1 MQLVSVNELAD
12 QKIFSV
18 DLYNEDGEKLFS
30 AGEIITPGKL
40 MQLRSLNAIY
50 SKESEE
56 EVAKIE
62 KTTISDVDNNI
73 EDLSFQKNIEENTPP
88 WVVESLDQKKNEE
101 FKNTEIEEDETFSK
115 DEFSAEEYSDDVSD
129 NVLEIE
135 IDEQLFNKQINLY
148 SIITPENQIKMKKSF
163 SRAMN
168 DFKRKTPV
176 KKVDLFLKT
185 RDLILEIIIP
195 ILDSMIY
202 KSQLKLIGE
211 YDDIHGL
218 NVAIMVAAL
227 TIKMKMTESEIN
239 DIVLAALLHDI
250 GKTRIDDSILKKTNL
265 STQDVNLLNL
275 HTQIGY
281 KILHKDFHLSEPIC
295 KVALEHHENN
305 DGSGFPYGLSGDLIG
320 FQSQIVNICNFYD
333 NLTSERLNYP
343 VKNTKDV
350 QKIILEIGSKNFLS
364 GILYTFINM
373 SNYNDSRPFK
383 SFTEE

>member
-1 MQLVSVNELAD
+1 MQLVSINELAD

-40 MQLRSLNAIY
+40 MQLRSLDAVY
-50 SKESEE
+50 SKVDGEDEKENVKSDAGNTDNLPFQKKDDKSLESKKQE
-56 EVAKIE
+56 EVLEADE
-62 KTTISDVDNNI
+62 
-73 EDLSFQKNIEENTPP
+73 
-88 WVVESLDQKKNEE
+88 
-101 FKNTEIEEDETFSK
+101 EEDETFSK
-115 DEFSAEEYSDDVSD
+115 DEFSTEEDDDDDVSD

-163 SRAMN
+163 KRAMN
-168 DFKRKTPV
+168 DFKRKTSV

-185 RDLILEIIIP
+185 RYLILETIIP
-195 ILDSMIY
+195 VLVSMIY
-202 KSQLKLIGE
+202 KSQLKIIGE

-218 NVAIMVAAL
+218 NVAIMAAAL
-227 TIKMKMTESEIN
+227 TIKMKMTESEVN

-250 GKTRIDDSILKKTNL
+250 GKTRIDESILKKTNL

-305 DGSGFPYGLSGDLIG
+305 DGSGYPYGISGDLIG
-320 FQSQIVNICNFYD
+320 LPSQIVNICNFYD

-343 VKNTKDV
+343 VKNTKDAL
-350 QKIILEIGSKNFLS
+350 KIILEIGSKNFLS

-373 SNYNDSRPFK
+373 TNYNDSRPFK

>member
-40 MQLRSLNAIY
+40 MQLRSLDAVY
-50 SKESEE
+50 SKVDGEE
-56 EVAKIE
+56 EK
-62 KTTISDVDNNI
+62 KTLKSAGENTD
-73 EDLSFQKNIEENTPP
+73 DLSIQEKENKPSDTLKTGTKKQ
-88 WVVESLDQKKNEE
+88 ESLPEAE
-101 FKNTEIEEDETFSK
+101 EEDETFSK
-115 DEFSAEEYSDDVSD
+115 DEFSTEEDDDDDVSD

-163 SRAMN
+163 KRAMN
-168 DFKRKTPV
+168 DFKRKTSV
-176 KKVDLFLKT
+176 KKVDL
-185 RDLILEIIIP
+185 
-195 ILDSMIY
+195 
-202 KSQLKLIGE
+202 
-211 YDDIHGL
+211 
-218 NVAIMVAAL
+218 
-227 TIKMKMTESEIN
+227 MKMTESEVN

-250 GKTRIDDSILKKTNL
+250 GKTRIDESILKKTNL

-305 DGSGFPYGLSGDLIG
+305 DGSGYPYGISGDLIG
-320 FQSQIVNICNFYD
+320 LPSQIVNICNFYD

-343 VKNTKDV
+343 VKNTKDAL
-350 QKIILEIGSKNFLS
+350 KIILEIGSKNFLS

-373 SNYNDSRPFK
+373 TNYNDSRPFK

>member
-1 MQLVSVNELAD
+1 MQLVSINELAD
-12 QKIFSV
+12 QKIFSI

-40 MQLRSLNAIY
+40 MQLRSLDAVY
-50 SKESEE
+50 SKVDGEE
-56 EVAKIE
+56 EK
-62 KTTISDVDNNI
+62 KTLKSAGEDTD
-73 EDLSFQKNIEENTPP
+73 DLSIQEKENKPSDTLKTGTKKQ
-88 WVVESLDQKKNEE
+88 ESLPEAE
-101 FKNTEIEEDETFSK
+101 EEDETFSK
-115 DEFSAEEYSDDVSD
+115 DEFSTEEDDDDDVSD

-163 SRAMN
+163 KRAMN
-168 DFKRKTPV
+168 DFKRKTSV

-185 RDLILEIIIP
+185 RDLILETIIP
-195 ILDSMIY
+195 VLDTMIY
-202 KSQLKLIGE
+202 KSQLKIIGE
-211 YDDIHGL
+211 YDDVHGL
-218 NVAIMVAAL
+218 NVAIMAAAL
-227 TIKMKMTESEIN
+227 TIKMKMTESEVN

-250 GKTRIDDSILKKTNL
+250 GKTRIDESILKKTNL

-305 DGSGFPYGLSGDLIG
+305 DGSGYPYGISGDLIG
-320 FQSQIVNICNFYD
+320 LPSQIVNICNFYD

-343 VKNTKDV
+343 VKNTKDAL
-350 QKIILEIGSKNFLS
+350 KIILEIGSKNFLS

-373 SNYNDSRPFK
+373 TNYNDSRPFK

>member
-1 MQLVSVNELAD
+1 MQLVSINELAD

-40 MQLRSLNAIY
+40 MQLRSLDAVY
-50 SKESEE
+50 SKVDGEDEKENVKSDAGNTDNLPFQKKDDKSLESKKQE
-56 EVAKIE
+56 EVLEA
-62 KTTISDVDNNI
+62 
-73 EDLSFQKNIEENTPP
+73 EE
-88 WVVESLDQKKNEE
+88 
-101 FKNTEIEEDETFSK
+101 EEDETFSK
-115 DEFSAEEYSDDVSD
+115 DEFSTEEDDDDDVSD

-163 SRAMN
+163 KRAMN
-168 DFKRKTPV
+168 DFKRKTSV

-185 RDLILEIIIP
+185 RDLILETIIP
-195 ILDSMIY
+195 VLDTMIY
-202 KSQLKLIGE
+202 KSQLKIIGD

-218 NVAIMVAAL
+218 NVAIMAAAL
-227 TIKMKMTESEIN
+227 TIKMKMTESEVN

-250 GKTRIDDSILKKTNL
+250 GKTRIDESILKKTNL

-305 DGSGFPYGLSGDLIG
+305 DGSGYPYGISGDLIG
-320 FQSQIVNICNFYD
+320 LPSQIVNICNFYD

-343 VKNTKDV
+343 VKNTKDAL
-350 QKIILEIGSKNFLS
+350 KIILEIGSKNFLS

-373 SNYNDSRPFK
+373 TNYNDSRPFK

>member
-40 MQLRSLNAIY
+40 MQLRSLDAVY
-50 SKESEE
+50 SKVDGED
-56 EVAKIE
+56 E
-62 KTTISDVDNNI
+62 KENVKSDAGNTDN
-73 EDLSFQKNIEENTPP
+73 LPFQKKDDKSLESKKQE
-88 WVVESLDQKKNEE
+88 ESLEAEE
-101 FKNTEIEEDETFSK
+101 EEDETFSK
-115 DEFSAEEYSDDVSD
+115 DEFSTEEDDDDDVSD

-163 SRAMN
+163 KRAMN

-185 RDLILEIIIP
+185 RDLILETINP
-195 ILDSMIY
+195 ILDTMIY
-202 KSQLKLIGE
+202 KSQLKIIGD

-218 NVAIMVAAL
+218 NVAIMAAAL
-227 TIKMKMTESEIN
+227 TIKMKMTESEVN

-250 GKTRIDDSILKKTNL
+250 GKTRIDESILKKTNL

-305 DGSGFPYGLSGDLIG
+305 DGSGYPYGISGDLIG
-320 FQSQIVNICNFYD
+320 LPSQIVNICNFYD

-343 VKNTKDV
+343 VKNTKDAL
-350 QKIILEIGSKNFLS
+350 KIILEIGSKNFLS

-373 SNYNDSRPFK
+373 TNYNDSRPFK

>member
-1 MQLVSVNELAD
+1 MQLVSINELAD

-40 MQLRSLNAIY
+40 MQLRSLDAVY
-50 SKESEE
+50 SKVDGEDEKENVKSDAGNTDNLPFQKKDDKSLDSKKQE
-56 EVAKIE
+56 EVLEA
-62 KTTISDVDNNI
+62 
-73 EDLSFQKNIEENTPP
+73 EE
-88 WVVESLDQKKNEE
+88 
-101 FKNTEIEEDETFSK
+101 EEDETFSK
-115 DEFSAEEYSDDVSD
+115 DEFSTEEEEDDDDDVSD

-163 SRAMN
+163 KRAMN
-168 DFKRKTPV
+168 DFKRKTSV

-185 RDLILEIIIP
+185 RDLILETIIP
-195 ILDSMIY
+195 VLDTMIY
-202 KSQLKLIGE
+202 KSQLKIIGE
-211 YDDIHGL
+211 YDDVHGL
-218 NVAIMVAAL
+218 NVAIMAAAL
-227 TIKMKMTESEIN
+227 TIKMKMTESEVN

-250 GKTRIDDSILKKTNL
+250 GKTRIDESILKKTNL

-305 DGSGFPYGLSGDLIG
+305 DGSGYPYGISGDLIG
-320 FQSQIVNICNFYD
+320 LPSQIVNICNFYD

-343 VKNTKDV
+343 VKNTKDAL
-350 QKIILEIGSKNFLS
+350 KIILEIGSKNFLS

-373 SNYNDSRPFK
+373 TNYNDSRPFK

>member
-1 MQLVSVNELAD
+1 MQLVSINELAD
-12 QKIFSV
+12 QKIFSI

-30 AGEIITPGKL
+30 AGEIITTGKL
-40 MQLRSLNAIY
+40 MQLRSLDAVY
-50 SKESEE
+50 SKVDGED
-56 EVAKIE
+56 E
-62 KTTISDVDNNI
+62 KENVKSDAGNTDN
-73 EDLSFQKNIEENTPP
+73 LPFQKKDDKSLDSKKQE
-88 WVVESLDQKKNEE
+88 ESLEAEE
-101 FKNTEIEEDETFSK
+101 EEDETFSK
-115 DEFSAEEYSDDVSD
+115 DEFSTEEDDDDDVSD

-163 SRAMN
+163 KRAMN
-168 DFKRKTPV
+168 DFKRKTSV

-185 RDLILEIIIP
+185 RDLILETIIP
-195 ILDSMIY
+195 VLDTMIY
-202 KSQLKLIGE
+202 KSQLKIIGD

-218 NVAIMVAAL
+218 NVAIMAAAL
-227 TIKMKMTESEIN
+227 TIKMKMTESEVN

-250 GKTRIDDSILKKTNL
+250 GKTRIDESILKKTNL

-305 DGSGFPYGLSGDLIG
+305 DGSGYPYGISGDLIG
-320 FQSQIVNICNFYD
+320 LPSQIVNICNFYD

-343 VKNTKDV
+343 VKNTKDAL
-350 QKIILEIGSKNFLS
+350 KIILEIGSKNFLS

-373 SNYNDSRPFK
+373 TNYNDSRPFK

>member
-1 MQLVSVNELAD
+1 MQLVSINELAD

-40 MQLRSLNAIY
+40 MQLRSLDAVY
-50 SKESEE
+50 SKVDGED
-56 EVAKIE
+56 E
-62 KTTISDVDNNI
+62 KENVKSDAGNTDN
-73 EDLSFQKNIEENTPP
+73 LPFQKKDDKSLDSKKQE
-88 WVVESLDQKKNEE
+88 ESLEAEE
-101 FKNTEIEEDETFSK
+101 EEDETFSK
-115 DEFSAEEYSDDVSD
+115 DEFSTEEDDDDDVSD

-163 SRAMN
+163 KRAMN

-185 RDLILEIIIP
+185 RDLILETINP
-195 ILDSMIY
+195 ILDTMIY
-202 KSQLKLIGE
+202 KSQLKIIGD
-211 YDDIHGL
+211 YDEIHGL
-218 NVAIMVAAL
+218 NVAIMAAAL
-227 TIKMKMTESEIN
+227 TIKMKMTESEVN

-250 GKTRIDDSILKKTNL
+250 GKTRIDESILKKTNL

-305 DGSGFPYGLSGDLIG
+305 DGSGYPYGISGDLIG
-320 FQSQIVNICNFYD
+320 LPSQIVNICNFYD

-343 VKNTKDV
+343 VKNTKDAL
-350 QKIILEIGSKNFLS
+350 KIILEIGSKNFLS

-373 SNYNDSRPFK
+373 TNYNDSRPFK

>member
-40 MQLRSLNAIY
+40 MQLRSLDAVY
-50 SKESEE
+50 SKVDGEE
-56 EVAKIE
+56 EE
-62 KTTISDVDNNI
+62 KTLKSAGENTD
-73 EDLSFQKNIEENTPP
+73 DLSIQEKENKPSDTLKTGTKKQ
-88 WVVESLDQKKNEE
+88 ESLPEAE
-101 FKNTEIEEDETFSK
+101 EEDETFSK
-115 DEFSAEEYSDDVSD
+115 DEFSTEEDDDDDVSD

-163 SRAMN
+163 KRAMN
-168 DFKRKTPV
+168 DFKRKTSV

-185 RDLILEIIIP
+185 RDLILETLIP
-195 ILDSMIY
+195 VLDTMIY
-202 KSQLKLIGE
+202 KSQLKIIGE
-211 YDDIHGL
+211 YDDVHGL
-218 NVAIMVAAL
+218 NVAIMAAAL
-227 TIKMKMTESEIN
+227 TIKMKMTESEVN

-250 GKTRIDDSILKKTNL
+250 GKTRIDESILKKTNL

-305 DGSGFPYGLSGDLIG
+305 DGSGYPYGISGDLIG
-320 FQSQIVNICNFYD
+320 LPSQIVNICNFYD

-343 VKNTKDV
+343 VKNTKDAL
-350 QKIILEIGSKNFLS
+350 KIILEIGSKNFLS

-373 SNYNDSRPFK
+373 TNYNDSRPFK

>member
-1 MQLVSVNELAD
+1 MQLVSINELAD
-12 QKIFSV
+12 QKIFSI

-40 MQLRSLNAIY
+40 MQLRSLDAVY
-50 SKESEE
+50 SKVDGEDEKENVKSDAGNTDNLPFQKKDDKSLESKKQE
-56 EVAKIE
+56 EVLEADE
-62 KTTISDVDNNI
+62 
-73 EDLSFQKNIEENTPP
+73 
-88 WVVESLDQKKNEE
+88 
-101 FKNTEIEEDETFSK
+101 EEDETFSK
-115 DEFSAEEYSDDVSD
+115 DEFSTEEDDDDDDVSD

-163 SRAMN
+163 KRAMN
-168 DFKRKTPV
+168 DFKRKTSV

-185 RDLILEIIIP
+185 RDLILETIIP
-195 ILDSMIY
+195 VLDTMIY
-202 KSQLKLIGE
+202 KSQLKIIGD

-218 NVAIMVAAL
+218 NVAIMAAAL
-227 TIKMKMTESEIN
+227 TIKMKMTESEVN

-250 GKTRIDDSILKKTNL
+250 GKTRIDESILKKTNL

-305 DGSGFPYGLSGDLIG
+305 DGSGYPYGISGDLIG
-320 FQSQIVNICNFYD
+320 LPSQIVNICNFYD

-343 VKNTKDV
+343 VKNTKDAL
-350 QKIILEIGSKNFLS
+350 KIILEIGSKNFLS

-373 SNYNDSRPFK
+373 TNYNDSRPFK

>member
-1 MQLVSVNELAD
+1 MQLVSINELAD
-12 QKIFSV
+12 QKIFSI

-40 MQLRSLNAIY
+40 MQLRSLDAVY
-50 SKESEE
+50 SKVDGEDEKENVKSDAGNTDNLPFQKKDDKSLDSKKQE
-56 EVAKIE
+56 EVLEADE
-62 KTTISDVDNNI
+62 
-73 EDLSFQKNIEENTPP
+73 
-88 WVVESLDQKKNEE
+88 
-101 FKNTEIEEDETFSK
+101 EEDETFSK
-115 DEFSAEEYSDDVSD
+115 DEFSTEEDDDDDVSD

-163 SRAMN
+163 KRAMN
-168 DFKRKTPV
+168 DFKRKTSV

-185 RDLILEIIIP
+185 RDLILETIIP
-195 ILDSMIY
+195 VLDTMIY
-202 KSQLKLIGE
+202 KSQLKIIGE

-218 NVAIMVAAL
+218 NVAIMAAAL
-227 TIKMKMTESEIN
+227 TIKMKMTESEVN

-250 GKTRIDDSILKKTNL
+250 GKTRIDESILKKTNL

-305 DGSGFPYGLSGDLIG
+305 DGSGYPYGISGDLIG
-320 FQSQIVNICNFYD
+320 LPSQIVNICNFYD

-343 VKNTKDV
+343 VKNTKDAL
-350 QKIILEIGSKNFLS
+350 KIILEIGSKNFLS

-373 SNYNDSRPFK
+373 TNYNDSRPFK

>member
-1 MQLVSVNELAD
+1 MQLVSINELAD

-40 MQLRSLNAIY
+40 MQLRSLDAVY
-50 SKESEE
+50 SKVDGEDEKENVKSDAGNTDNLPFQKKDDKSLESKKQEEVLEADEE
-56 EVAKIE
+56 E
-62 KTTISDVDNNI
+62 N
-73 EDLSFQKNIEENTPP
+73 
-88 WVVESLDQKKNEE
+88 
-101 FKNTEIEEDETFSK
+101 ETFSK
-115 DEFSAEEYSDDVSD
+115 DEFSTEEDDDDDVSD

-163 SRAMN
+163 KRAMN
-168 DFKRKTPV
+168 DFKRKTSV

-185 RDLILEIIIP
+185 RDLILETIIP
-195 ILDSMIY
+195 VLDTMIY
-202 KSQLKLIGE
+202 KSQLKIIGD

-218 NVAIMVAAL
+218 NVAIMAAAL
-227 TIKMKMTESEIN
+227 TIKMKMTESEVN

-250 GKTRIDDSILKKTNL
+250 GKTRIDESILKKTNL

-305 DGSGFPYGLSGDLIG
+305 DGSGYPYGISGDLIG
-320 FQSQIVNICNFYD
+320 LPSQIVNICNFYD

-343 VKNTKDV
+343 VKNTKDAL
-350 QKIILEIGSKNFLS
+350 KIILEIGSKNFLS

-373 SNYNDSRPFK
+373 TNYNDSRPFK

>member
-12 QKIFSV
+12 QKIFSI

-40 MQLRSLNAIY
+40 MQLRSLDAVY
-50 SKESEE
+50 SKVDGEDEKENVKSDAGNTDNLPFQKKDDKSLESKKQE
-56 EVAKIE
+56 EVLEADE
-62 KTTISDVDNNI
+62 
-73 EDLSFQKNIEENTPP
+73 
-88 WVVESLDQKKNEE
+88 
-101 FKNTEIEEDETFSK
+101 EEDETFSK
-115 DEFSAEEYSDDVSD
+115 DEFSTEEDDDDDVSD

-163 SRAMN
+163 KRAMN
-168 DFKRKTPV
+168 DFKRKTSV

-185 RDLILEIIIP
+185 RDLILETIIP
-195 ILDSMIY
+195 VLDTMIY
-202 KSQLKLIGE
+202 KSQLKIIGD

-218 NVAIMVAAL
+218 NVAIMAAAL
-227 TIKMKMTESEIN
+227 TIKMKMTESEVN

-250 GKTRIDDSILKKTNL
+250 GKTRIDESILKKTNL

-305 DGSGFPYGLSGDLIG
+305 DGSGYPYGISGDLIG
-320 FQSQIVNICNFYD
+320 LPSQIVNICNFYD

-343 VKNTKDV
+343 VKNTKDAL
-350 QKIILEIGSKNFLS
+350 KIILEIGSKNFLS

-373 SNYNDSRPFK
+373 TNYNDSRPFK

>member
-40 MQLRSLNAIY
+40 MQLRSLDAVY
-50 SKESEE
+50 SKVDGEE
-56 EVAKIE
+56 EK
-62 KTTISDVDNNI
+62 KTLKSAGEDTD
-73 EDLSFQKNIEENTPP
+73 DLSIQEKENKPSDTLKTGTKKQ
-88 WVVESLDQKKNEE
+88 ESLPEAE
-101 FKNTEIEEDETFSK
+101 EEDETFSK
-115 DEFSAEEYSDDVSD
+115 DEFSTEEDDDDDVSD

-163 SRAMN
+163 KRAMN
-168 DFKRKTPV
+168 DFKRKTSV

-185 RDLILEIIIP
+185 RDLILETIIP
-195 ILDSMIY
+195 VLDTMIY
-202 KSQLKLIGE
+202 KSQLKIIGE

-218 NVAIMVAAL
+218 NVAIMAAAL
-227 TIKMKMTESEIN
+227 TIKMKMTESEVN

-250 GKTRIDDSILKKTNL
+250 GKTRIDESILKKTNL

-305 DGSGFPYGLSGDLIG
+305 DGSGYPYGISGDLIG
-320 FQSQIVNICNFYD
+320 LPSQIVNICNFYD

-343 VKNTKDV
+343 VKNTKDAL
-350 QKIILEIGSKNFLS
+350 KIILEIGSKNFLS

-373 SNYNDSRPFK
+373 TNYNDSRPFK

>member
-1 MQLVSVNELAD
+1 MRSQN
-12 QKIFSV
+12 K
-18 DLYNEDGEKLFS
+18 NGEEEKKTLKS
-30 AGEIITPGKL
+30 AGENT
-40 MQLRSLNAIY
+40 
-50 SKESEE
+50 
-56 EVAKIE
+56 
-62 KTTISDVDNNI
+62 D
-73 EDLSFQKNIEENTPP
+73 DLSIQEKENKPSDTLKTGTKKQ
-88 WVVESLDQKKNEE
+88 ESLPEAE
-101 FKNTEIEEDETFSK
+101 EEDETFSK
-115 DEFSAEEYSDDVSD
+115 DEFSTEEDDDDDVSD

-163 SRAMN
+163 KRAMN
-168 DFKRKTPV
+168 DFKRKTSV

-185 RDLILEIIIP
+185 RDLILETIIP
-195 ILDSMIY
+195 VLDTMIY
-202 KSQLKLIGE
+202 KSQLKIIGE

-218 NVAIMVAAL
+218 NVAIMAAAL
-227 TIKMKMTESEIN
+227 TIKMKMTESEVN

-250 GKTRIDDSILKKTNL
+250 GKTRIDESILKKTNL

-305 DGSGFPYGLSGDLIG
+305 DGSGYPYGISGDLIG
-320 FQSQIVNICNFYD
+320 LPSQIVNICNFYD

-343 VKNTKDV
+343 VKNTKDAL
-350 QKIILEIGSKNFLS
+350 KIILEIGSKNFLS

-373 SNYNDSRPFK
+373 TNYNDSRPFK

>member
-40 MQLRSLNAIY
+40 MQLRSLDAVY
-50 SKESEE
+50 SKVDGEE
-56 EVAKIE
+56 EK
-62 KTTISDVDNNI
+62 KTLKSAGEDTD
-73 EDLSFQKNIEENTPP
+73 DLSIQEKENKPSDTLKTGTKKQ
-88 WVVESLDQKKNEE
+88 ESLPEAE
-101 FKNTEIEEDETFSK
+101 EEDETFSK
-115 DEFSAEEYSDDVSD
+115 DEFSTEEDDDDDVSD

-163 SRAMN
+163 KRAMN
-168 DFKRKTPV
+168 DFKRKTSV

-185 RDLILEIIIP
+185 RDLILETIIP
-195 ILDSMIY
+195 VLDTMIY
-202 KSQLKLIGE
+202 KSQLKIIGE
-211 YDDIHGL
+211 YDDVHGL
-218 NVAIMVAAL
+218 NVAIMAAAL
-227 TIKMKMTESEIN
+227 TIKMKMTESEVN

-250 GKTRIDDSILKKTNL
+250 GKTRIDESILKKTNL

-305 DGSGFPYGLSGDLIG
+305 DGSGYPYGISGDLIG
-320 FQSQIVNICNFYD
+320 LPSQIVNICNFCD

-343 VKNTKDV
+343 VKNTKDAL
-350 QKIILEIGSKNFLS
+350 KIILEIGSKNFLS

-373 SNYNDSRPFK
+373 TNYNDSRPFK

>member
-40 MQLRSLNAIY
+40 MQLRSLDAVY
-50 SKESEE
+50 SKVDGEE
-56 EVAKIE
+56 EK
-62 KTTISDVDNNI
+62 KTLKSAGENTD
-73 EDLSFQKNIEENTPP
+73 DLSIQEKENKPSDTLKTGTKKQ
-88 WVVESLDQKKNEE
+88 ESLPEAE
-101 FKNTEIEEDETFSK
+101 EEDETFSK
-115 DEFSAEEYSDDVSD
+115 DEFSTEEDDDDDVSD

-163 SRAMN
+163 KRAMN
-168 DFKRKTPV
+168 DFKRKTSV

-185 RDLILEIIIP
+185 RDLILETIIP
-195 ILDSMIY
+195 VLDTMIY
-202 KSQLKLIGE
+202 KSQLKIIGE
-211 YDDIHGL
+211 YDDVHGL
-218 NVAIMVAAL
+218 NVAIMAAAL
-227 TIKMKMTESEIN
+227 TIKMKMTESEVN

-250 GKTRIDDSILKKTNL
+250 GKTRIDESILKKTNL

-305 DGSGFPYGLSGDLIG
+305 DGSGYPYGISGDLIG
-320 FQSQIVNICNFYD
+320 LPSQIVNICNFYD

-343 VKNTKDV
+343 VKNTKDAL
-350 QKIILEIGSKNFLS
+350 KIILEIGSKNFLS

-373 SNYNDSRPFK
+373 TNYNDSRPFK

>member
-1 MQLVSVNELAD
+1 MQLVSINELAD

-40 MQLRSLNAIY
+40 MQLRSLDAVY
-50 SKESEE
+50 SKVDGEDEKENVKSDAGNTDNLPFQKKDDKSLDSKKQE
-56 EVAKIE
+56 EVLEA
-62 KTTISDVDNNI
+62 
-73 EDLSFQKNIEENTPP
+73 EE
-88 WVVESLDQKKNEE
+88 
-101 FKNTEIEEDETFSK
+101 EEDETFSK
-115 DEFSAEEYSDDVSD
+115 DEFSTEEEEDDDDVSD

-163 SRAMN
+163 KRAMN
-168 DFKRKTPV
+168 DFKRKTSV

-185 RDLILEIIIP
+185 RDLILETIIP
-195 ILDSMIY
+195 VLDTMIY
-202 KSQLKLIGE
+202 KSQLKIIGE

-218 NVAIMVAAL
+218 NVAIMAAAL
-227 TIKMKMTESEIN
+227 TIKMKMTESEVN

-250 GKTRIDDSILKKTNL
+250 GKTRIDESILKKTNL

-305 DGSGFPYGLSGDLIG
+305 DGSGYPYGISGDLIG
-320 FQSQIVNICNFYD
+320 LPSQIVNICNFYD

-343 VKNTKDV
+343 VKNTKDAL
-350 QKIILEIGSKNFLS
+350 KIILEIGSKNFLS

-373 SNYNDSRPFK
+373 TNYNDSRPFK

>member
-1 MQLVSVNELAD
+1 MQLVSINELAD

-40 MQLRSLNAIY
+40 MQLRSLDAVY
-50 SKESEE
+50 SKVDGEDEKENVKSDAGNTDNLPFQKKDDKSLDSKKQE
-56 EVAKIE
+56 EVLEA
-62 KTTISDVDNNI
+62 
-73 EDLSFQKNIEENTPP
+73 EE
-88 WVVESLDQKKNEE
+88 
-101 FKNTEIEEDETFSK
+101 EEDETFSK
-115 DEFSAEEYSDDVSD
+115 DEFSTEEDDDDDVSD

-163 SRAMN
+163 KRAMN
-168 DFKRKTPV
+168 DFKRKTSV

-185 RDLILEIIIP
+185 RDLILETIIP
-195 ILDSMIY
+195 VLDTMIY
-202 KSQLKLIGE
+202 KSQLKIIGE

-218 NVAIMVAAL
+218 NVAIMAAAL
-227 TIKMKMTESEIN
+227 TIKMKMTESEVN

-250 GKTRIDDSILKKTNL
+250 GKTRIDESILKKTNL

-305 DGSGFPYGLSGDLIG
+305 DGSGYPYGISGDLIG
-320 FQSQIVNICNFYD
+320 LPSQIVNICNFYD

-343 VKNTKDV
+343 VKNTKDAL
-350 QKIILEIGSKNFLS
+350 KIILEIGSKNFLS

-373 SNYNDSRPFK
+373 TNYNDSRPFK

>member
-40 MQLRSLNAIY
+40 MQLRSLDAVY
-50 SKESEE
+50 SKVDGEE
-56 EVAKIE
+56 EK
-62 KTTISDVDNNI
+62 KTLKSAGENTD
-73 EDLSFQKNIEENTPP
+73 DLSIQEKENKPSDTLKTGTKKQ
-88 WVVESLDQKKNEE
+88 ESLPEAE
-101 FKNTEIEEDETFSK
+101 EEDETFSK
-115 DEFSAEEYSDDVSD
+115 DEFSTEEDDDDDVSD

-163 SRAMN
+163 KRAMN
-168 DFKRKTPV
+168 DFKRKTSV

-185 RDLILEIIIP
+185 RDLILETIIP
-195 ILDSMIY
+195 VLDTMIY
-202 KSQLKLIGE
+202 KSQLKIIGE
-211 YDDIHGL
+211 YDDVHGL

-227 TIKMKMTESEIN
+227 TIKMKMTESEVN

-250 GKTRIDDSILKKTNL
+250 GKTRIDESILKKTNL

-305 DGSGFPYGLSGDLIG
+305 DGSGYPYGISGDLIG
-320 FQSQIVNICNFYD
+320 LPSQIVNICNFYD

-343 VKNTKDV
+343 VKNTKDAL
-350 QKIILEIGSKNFLS
+350 KIILEIGSKNFLS

-373 SNYNDSRPFK
+373 TNYNDSRPFK

>member
-1 MQLVSVNELAD
+1 MQLVSINELAD
-12 QKIFSV
+12 QKIFSI

-40 MQLRSLNAIY
+40 MQLRSLDAVY
-50 SKESEE
+50 SKVDGEDEKENVKSDAGNTDNLPFQKKDDKSLDSKKQE
-56 EVAKIE
+56 EVLEA
-62 KTTISDVDNNI
+62 
-73 EDLSFQKNIEENTPP
+73 EE
-88 WVVESLDQKKNEE
+88 
-101 FKNTEIEEDETFSK
+101 EEDETFSK
-115 DEFSAEEYSDDVSD
+115 DEFSTEEDDDDDVSD

-163 SRAMN
+163 KRAMN
-168 DFKRKTPV
+168 DFKRKTSV

-185 RDLILEIIIP
+185 RDLILETIIP
-195 ILDSMIY
+195 VLDTMIY
-202 KSQLKLIGE
+202 KSQLKIIGD

-218 NVAIMVAAL
+218 NVAIMAAAL
-227 TIKMKMTESEIN
+227 TIKMKMTESEVN

-250 GKTRIDDSILKKTNL
+250 GKTRIDESILKKTNL

-305 DGSGFPYGLSGDLIG
+305 DGSGYPYGISGDLIG
-320 FQSQIVNICNFYD
+320 LPSQIVNICNFYD

-343 VKNTKDV
+343 VKNTKDAL
-350 QKIILEIGSKNFLS
+350 KIILEIGSKNFLS

-373 SNYNDSRPFK
+373 TNYNDSRPFK

>member
-40 MQLRSLNAIY
+40 MQLRSLDAVY
-50 SKESEE
+50 SKVDGEE
-56 EVAKIE
+56 EK
-62 KTTISDVDNNI
+62 KTLKSAGENTD
-73 EDLSFQKNIEENTPP
+73 DLSIQEKENKPSDTLKTGTKKQ
-88 WVVESLDQKKNEE
+88 ESLPEAE
-101 FKNTEIEEDETFSK
+101 EEDETFSK
-115 DEFSAEEYSDDVSD
+115 DEFSTEEDDDDDVSD

-163 SRAMN
+163 KRAMN
-168 DFKRKTPV
+168 DFKRKTSV

-185 RDLILEIIIP
+185 RDLILETLIP
-195 ILDSMIY
+195 VLDTMIY
-202 KSQLKLIGE
+202 KSQLKIIGE

-218 NVAIMVAAL
+218 NVAIMAAAL
-227 TIKMKMTESEIN
+227 TIKMKMTESEVN

-250 GKTRIDDSILKKTNL
+250 GKTRIDESILKKTNL

-305 DGSGFPYGLSGDLIG
+305 DGSGYPYGISGDLIG
-320 FQSQIVNICNFYD
+320 LPSQIVNICNFYD

-343 VKNTKDV
+343 VKNTKDAL
-350 QKIILEIGSKNFLS
+350 KIILEIGSKNFLS

-373 SNYNDSRPFK
+373 TNYNDSRPFK

>member
-40 MQLRSLNAIY
+40 MQLRSLDAVY
-50 SKESEE
+50 SKVDGEE
-56 EVAKIE
+56 EK
-62 KTTISDVDNNI
+62 KTLKSAGENTD
-73 EDLSFQKNIEENTPP
+73 DLSIQEKENKPSDTLKTGTKKQ
-88 WVVESLDQKKNEE
+88 ESLPEAE
-101 FKNTEIEEDETFSK
+101 EEDETFSK
-115 DEFSAEEYSDDVSD
+115 DEFSTEEDDDDDVSD

-163 SRAMN
+163 KRAMN
-168 DFKRKTPV
+168 DFKRKTSV

-185 RDLILEIIIP
+185 RDLILETIIP
-195 ILDSMIY
+195 VLDTMIY
-202 KSQLKLIGE
+202 KSQLKIIGE

-218 NVAIMVAAL
+218 NVAIMAAAL
-227 TIKMKMTESEIN
+227 TIKMKMTESEVN

-250 GKTRIDDSILKKTNL
+250 GKTRIDESILKKTNL

-305 DGSGFPYGLSGDLIG
+305 DGSGYPYGISGDLIG
-320 FQSQIVNICNFYD
+320 LPSQIVNICNFYD

-343 VKNTKDV
+343 VKNTKDAL
-350 QKIILEIGSKNFLS
+350 KIILEIGSKNFLS

-373 SNYNDSRPFK
+373 TNYNDSRPFK

>member
-1 MQLVSVNELAD
+1 MQLVSINELAD

-40 MQLRSLNAIY
+40 MQLRSLDAVY
-50 SKESEE
+50 SKVDGED
-56 EVAKIE
+56 E
-62 KTTISDVDNNI
+62 KENVKSDAGNTDN
-73 EDLSFQKNIEENTPP
+73 LPFQKKDDKSLDSKKQE
-88 WVVESLDQKKNEE
+88 ESLEAEE
-101 FKNTEIEEDETFSK
+101 EEDETFSK
-115 DEFSAEEYSDDVSD
+115 DEFSTEEDDDDDVSD

-163 SRAMN
+163 KRAMN
-168 DFKRKTPV
+168 DFKRKTSV

-185 RDLILEIIIP
+185 RDLILETIIP
-195 ILDSMIY
+195 VLDTMIY
-202 KSQLKLIGE
+202 KSQLKIIGD

-218 NVAIMVAAL
+218 NVAIMAAAM
-227 TIKMKMTESEIN
+227 TIKMKMTESEVN

-250 GKTRIDDSILKKTNL
+250 GKTRIDESILKKTNL

-305 DGSGFPYGLSGDLIG
+305 DGSGYPYGISGDLIG
-320 FQSQIVNICNFYD
+320 LPSQIVNICNFYD

-343 VKNTKDV
+343 VKNTKDAL
-350 QKIILEIGSKNFLS
+350 KIILEIGSKNFLS

-373 SNYNDSRPFK
+373 TNYNDSRPFK

>member
-1 MQLVSVNELAD
+1 MQLVSINELAD

-40 MQLRSLNAIY
+40 MQLRSLDAVY
-50 SKESEE
+50 SKVDGEDEKENVKSDAGNTDNLPFQKKDDKSLDSKKQE
-56 EVAKIE
+56 EVLEA
-62 KTTISDVDNNI
+62 
-73 EDLSFQKNIEENTPP
+73 EE
-88 WVVESLDQKKNEE
+88 
-101 FKNTEIEEDETFSK
+101 EEDETFSK
-115 DEFSAEEYSDDVSD
+115 DEFSTEEDDDDDVSD

-163 SRAMN
+163 KRAMN
-168 DFKRKTPV
+168 DFKRKTSV

-185 RDLILEIIIP
+185 RDLILETINP
-195 ILDSMIY
+195 ILDTMIY
-202 KSQLKLIGE
+202 KSQLKIIGD
-211 YDDIHGL
+211 YDEIHGL
-218 NVAIMVAAL
+218 NVAIMAAAL
-227 TIKMKMTESEIN
+227 TIKMKMTESEVN

-250 GKTRIDDSILKKTNL
+250 GKTRIDESILKKTNL

-305 DGSGFPYGLSGDLIG
+305 DGSGYPYGISGDLIG
-320 FQSQIVNICNFYD
+320 LPSQIVNICNFYD

-343 VKNTKDV
+343 VKNTKDAL
-350 QKIILEIGSKNFLS
+350 KIILEIGSKNFLS

-373 SNYNDSRPFK
+373 TNYNDSRPFK

>member
-1 MQLVSVNELAD
+1 MQLVSINELAD
-12 QKIFSV
+12 QKIFSI

-40 MQLRSLNAIY
+40 MQLRSLDAVY
-50 SKESEE
+50 SKVDGED
-56 EVAKIE
+56 E
-62 KTTISDVDNNI
+62 KENVKSDAGNTDN
-73 EDLSFQKNIEENTPP
+73 LPFQKKDDKSLESKKQE
-88 WVVESLDQKKNEE
+88 ESLEADE
-101 FKNTEIEEDETFSK
+101 EEDETFSK
-115 DEFSAEEYSDDVSD
+115 DEFSTEEDDDDDVSD

-163 SRAMN
+163 KRAMN
-168 DFKRKTPV
+168 DFKRKTSV

-185 RDLILEIIIP
+185 RDLILETIIP
-195 ILDSMIY
+195 VLDTMIY
-202 KSQLKLIGE
+202 KSQLKIIGD

-218 NVAIMVAAL
+218 NVAIMAAAL
-227 TIKMKMTESEIN
+227 TIKMKMTESEVN

-250 GKTRIDDSILKKTNL
+250 GKTRIDESILKKTNL

-305 DGSGFPYGLSGDLIG
+305 DGSGYPYGISGDLIG
-320 FQSQIVNICNFYD
+320 LPSQIVNICNFYD

-343 VKNTKDV
+343 VKNTKDAL
-350 QKIILEIGSKNFLS
+350 KIILEIGSKNFLS

-373 SNYNDSRPFK
+373 TNYNDSRPFK

>member
-40 MQLRSLNAIY
+40 MQLRSLDAVY
-50 SKESEE
+50 SKVDGEE
-56 EVAKIE
+56 EK
-62 KTTISDVDNNI
+62 KTLKSAGENTD
-73 EDLSFQKNIEENTPP
+73 DLSIQEKENKPSDTLKTGTKKQ
-88 WVVESLDQKKNEE
+88 ESLPEAE
-101 FKNTEIEEDETFSK
+101 EEDETFSK
-115 DEFSAEEYSDDVSD
+115 DEFSTEEDDDDDVSD

-163 SRAMN
+163 KRAMN
-168 DFKRKTPV
+168 DFKRKTSV

-185 RDLILEIIIP
+185 RDLILETLIP
-195 ILDSMIY
+195 VLDTMIY
-202 KSQLKLIGE
+202 KSQLKIIGE

-218 NVAIMVAAL
+218 NVAIMAAAL
-227 TIKMKMTESEIN
+227 TIKMKMTESEVN

-250 GKTRIDDSILKKTNL
+250 GKTRIDESILKKTNL

-305 DGSGFPYGLSGDLIG
+305 DGSGYPYGISGELIG
-320 FQSQIVNICNFYD
+320 VPSQIVNICNFYD

-343 VKNTKDV
+343 VKNTKDAL
-350 QKIILEIGSKNFLS
+350 KIILEIGSKNFLS

-373 SNYNDSRPFK
+373 TNYNDSRPFK

>member
-1 MQLVSVNELAD
+1 MQLVSINELAD
-12 QKIFSV
+12 QKIFSI

-40 MQLRSLNAIY
+40 MQLRSLDAVY
-50 SKESEE
+50 SKVDGEDEKENVKSDAGNTDNLPFQKKDDKSLDSKKQE
-56 EVAKIE
+56 EVLEADE
-62 KTTISDVDNNI
+62 
-73 EDLSFQKNIEENTPP
+73 
-88 WVVESLDQKKNEE
+88 
-101 FKNTEIEEDETFSK
+101 EEDETFSK
-115 DEFSAEEYSDDVSD
+115 DEFSTEEDDDDDVSD

-163 SRAMN
+163 KRAMN
-168 DFKRKTPV
+168 DFKRKTSV

-185 RDLILEIIIP
+185 RDLILETIIP
-195 ILDSMIY
+195 VLDTMIY
-202 KSQLKLIGE
+202 KSQLKIIGD

-218 NVAIMVAAL
+218 NVAIMAAAL
-227 TIKMKMTESEIN
+227 TIKMKMTESEVN

-250 GKTRIDDSILKKTNL
+250 GKTRIDESILKKTNL

-305 DGSGFPYGLSGDLIG
+305 DGSGYPYGISGDLIG
-320 FQSQIVNICNFYD
+320 LPSQIVNICNFYD

-343 VKNTKDV
+343 VKNTKDAL
-350 QKIILEIGSKNFLS
+350 KIILEIGSKNFLS

-373 SNYNDSRPFK
+373 TNYNDSRPFK

>member
-40 MQLRSLNAIY
+40 MQLRSLDAVY
-50 SKESEE
+50 SKVDGEE
-56 EVAKIE
+56 EK
-62 KTTISDVDNNI
+62 KTLKSAGENTD
-73 EDLSFQKNIEENTPP
+73 DLSIQEKENKPSDTLKTGTKKQ
-88 WVVESLDQKKNEE
+88 ESLPEAE
-101 FKNTEIEEDETFSK
+101 EEDETFSK
-115 DEFSAEEYSDDVSD
+115 DEFSTEEDDDDDVSD

-163 SRAMN
+163 KRAMN
-168 DFKRKTPV
+168 DFKRKTSV

-185 RDLILEIIIP
+185 RDLILETLIP
-195 ILDSMIY
+195 VLDTMIY
-202 KSQLKLIGE
+202 KSQLKIIGE

-218 NVAIMVAAL
+218 NVAIMAAAL
-227 TIKMKMTESEIN
+227 TIKMKMTESEVN

-250 GKTRIDDSILKKTNL
+250 GKTRIDESILKKTNL

-305 DGSGFPYGLSGDLIG
+305 DGSGYPYGISGDLIG
-320 FQSQIVNICNFYD
+320 LPSQIVNICNFYD

-343 VKNTKDV
+343 VKNTKDAL
-350 QKIILEIGSKNFLS
+350 KIILEIGSRNFLS

-373 SNYNDSRPFK
+373 TNYNDSRPFK

>member
-1 MQLVSVNELAD
+1 MQLVSINELAD

-40 MQLRSLNAIY
+40 MQLRSLDAVY
-50 SKESEE
+50 SKVDGEDEKENVKSDAGNTDNLPFQKKDDKSLESKKQE
-56 EVAKIE
+56 EVLEADE
-62 KTTISDVDNNI
+62 
-73 EDLSFQKNIEENTPP
+73 
-88 WVVESLDQKKNEE
+88 
-101 FKNTEIEEDETFSK
+101 EEDETFSK
-115 DEFSAEEYSDDVSD
+115 DEFSTEEDDDDDVSD

-163 SRAMN
+163 KRAMN
-168 DFKRKTPV
+168 DFKRKTSV

-185 RDLILEIIIP
+185 RDLILETIIP
-195 ILDSMIY
+195 VLDTMIY
-202 KSQLKLIGE
+202 KSQLKIIGD

-218 NVAIMVAAL
+218 NVAIMAAAL
-227 TIKMKMTESEIN
+227 TIKMKMTESEVN

-250 GKTRIDDSILKKTNL
+250 GKTRIDESILKKTNL

-305 DGSGFPYGLSGDLIG
+305 DGSGYPYGISGDLIG
-320 FQSQIVNICNFYD
+320 LPSQIVNICNFYD

-343 VKNTKDV
+343 VKNTKDAL
-350 QKIILEIGSKNFLS
+350 KIILEIGSKNFLS

-373 SNYNDSRPFK
+373 TNYNDSRAFK